1 MENTMIKTPKK
12 TLWLRVLCVA
22 LALLILAAIPAVLT
36 PILMPK
42 YLSVSKEGSLTEE
55 YYASVAETN
64 HDVLFIGDCEI
75 FESFV
80 PAILWEEYGIS
91 AYLRGGAQQLVW
103 HSYYLL
109 EDALRYETPK
119 AVVFNVYAL
128 KYGEPQKEA
137 YNRMALDGM
146 EWSGVKA
153 EAIRASMTE
162 EENFL
167 TYVFPFFRF
176 HSRWSEL
183 TGEDFTYAW
192 KDKPTVSDSGYLMQ
206 TGIVPADTQ
215 AELTPEELLDYTLPA
230 AAMGYLERMRSLCE
244 ERGIELILVKAPTNF
259 WRYHW
264 YDEWDAQIT
273 DYAAEHSLSYY
284 NLIPKSQEIGLDMS
298 TDTYD
303 AGAHLN
309 VYGAEKLTRYFGAIL
324 RDAHGIPDQRGSGPA
339 SAVWQQRVE
348 AYYARKA
355 ACEAAS
361 EGAQQETKAN
371 K

>member
-1 MENTMIKTPKK
+1 MDNTTVKAPKR
-12 TLWLRVLCVA
+12 TRWLRALCVGIA
-22 LALLILAAIPAVLT
+22 VLLLAAIPVALGPVVE
-36 PILMPK
+36 PK
-42 YLSVSKEGSLTEE
+42 YLTASKEGSLTEE

-64 HDVLFIGDCEI
+64 HDVLFIGDCEV
-75 FESFV
+75 FESFI

-91 AYLRGGAQQLVW
+91 SYVRGGAQQLTW

-128 KYGEPQKEA
+128 KYGDPQREE

-146 EWSGVKA
+146 EWSSVKS

-162 EENFL
+162 DEDVLSYLLPFL
-167 TYVFPFFRF
+167 RF

-183 TGEDFTYAW
+183 TAEDFTYAY
-192 KDKPTVSDSGYLMQ
+192 KDKPLVSDSGYLMQ
-206 TGIVPADTQ
+206 TGIIPADTQ
-215 AELTPEELLDYTLPA
+215 ADLTPEPLLDTNLPA
-230 AAMGYLERMRSLCE
+230 TAMDYLERMRALCE
-244 ERGIELILVKAPTNF
+244 ERGIQLILIKAPTNF

-264 YDEWDAQIT
+264 YDEWDEQVEA
-273 DYAAEHSLSYY
+273 YAAAHDLAYY
-284 NLIPKSQEIGLDMS
+284 NLIDVSDEIGLDMS
-298 TDTYD
+298 VDTYD

-324 RDAHGIPDQRGSGPA
+324 RDTHNLPDQRVNSHA
-339 SAVWQQRVE
+339 CVVWQTRVD

-355 ACEAAS
+355 AMEAATT
-361 EGAQQETKAN
+361 GH
-371 K
+371 